1 MSLLSDVTHQ
11 VKHHPTCTIHSPFT
25 VGVKKCVCV
34 FFFVWGGRMSSSL
47 VGIVHL
53 EASGGV
59 ERGKGYKQTTA
70 LAMWWIQ
77 ALHANET

>member
-1 MSLLSDVTHQ
+1 
-11 VKHHPTCTIHSPFT
+11 
-25 VGVKKCVCV
+25 
-34 FFFVWGGRMSSSL
+34 MSSSL